1 MMSSGPNTSPGTSP
15 DTPSGAGQ
23 PPSIPEMPPFLALG
37 LRLAPAAPAAFV
49 LTGAARQIVARHPG
63 LMTRLGAYRHS
74 RFALTASDVPLTFL
88 MDLSQEPLTITL
100 HAAPPTADA
109 RITGKLAAL
118 VGLVHGVWDGDALF
132 FSRDLTIE
140 GDTSAALALRNA
152 IDDAELDLGAEIA
165 RLTGPLA
172 GAANRVIALL
182 QSITGVPLSRPAP
195 MEAFR

>member
-1 MMSSGPNTSPGTSP
+1 MIPSGPNSTQDNSPSA
-15 DTPSGAGQ
+15 GAPG
-23 PPSIPEMPPFLALG
+23 SIPAIPPFLALG

-63 LMTRLGAYRHS
+63 LMTRLGTYRHC

-100 HAAPPTADA
+100 HATPPAADA

-172 GAANRVIALL
+172 GAASRMIALL
-182 QSITGVPLSRPAP
+182 QSMTGVPLSRPAP

>member
-1 MMSSGPNTSPGTSP
+1 
-15 DTPSGAGQ
+15 
-23 PPSIPEMPPFLALG
+23 MPPFLALG
-37 LRLAPAAPAAFV
+37 LRLAPTAPAAFV

-63 LMTRLGAYRHS
+63 LMTRLGTYRHC

-100 HAAPPTADA
+100 HTTPPAADA

-182 QSITGVPLSRPAP
+182 QSMTGVPLSRPAP

>member
-1 MMSSGPNTSPGTSP
+1 MIPSGPNSTQDNSPGAG
-15 DTPSGAGQ
+15 TPG
-23 PPSIPEMPPFLALG
+23 SIPAIPPFLALG

-63 LMTRLGAYRHS
+63 LMTRLGTYRHY

-88 MDLSQEPLTITL
+88 MDLSQEPLTISL
-100 HAAPPTADA
+100 HATPPAADA

-172 GAANRVIALL
+172 GAVNRVTALL
-182 QSITGVPLSRPAP
+182 QSMTGVPLSRPAP